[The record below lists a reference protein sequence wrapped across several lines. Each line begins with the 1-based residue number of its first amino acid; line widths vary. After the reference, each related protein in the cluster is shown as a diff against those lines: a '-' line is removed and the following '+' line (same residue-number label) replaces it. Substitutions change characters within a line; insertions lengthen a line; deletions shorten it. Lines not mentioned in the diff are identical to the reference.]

1 MVASLALTHG
11 FSSCGAHSVCGIFP
25 GQGSNLCPLHWPG
38 KSLFVLVLP
47 IKMGSGVSGHSF
59 IQELLSTYYI
69 PDTLLGFWGH
79 RGEEKQAWAHGVL
92 DNNKGLLLLS
102 WGYYH
107 GVVDN
112 NKEKDV
118 SDNMGLINNG
128 SQKNR

>member
-1 MVASLALTHG
+1 MSGLSLVEAVGLL
-11 FSSCGAHSVCGIFP
+11 FVVVCE
-25 GQGSNLCPLHWPG
+25 PLRWPG

-59 IQELLSTYYI
+59 IQELRSTYYI

-102 WGYYH
+102 WG
-107 GVVDN
+107 
-112 NKEKDV
+112 
-118 SDNMGLINNG
+118 S
-128 SQKNR
+128 